1 MTTNKYSMFTES
13 RMFLLAIIHGTKAS
27 GFGAKAFLLRFRLII
42 TNDKSKTNALK
53 KAPLVPHCIDGS

>member
-1 MTTNKYSMFTES
+1 
-13 RMFLLAIIHGTKAS
+13 MFLLAIIHGTKAS

-53 KAPLVPHCIDGS
+53 KAPLVPRCIDGS